1 MAYHHRLSGVHAA
14 FAALLLLAAL
24 AMPGPASA
32 GEWGRKADLP
42 AAHSEFAVAE
52 LDGKIYVISGYE
64 IGDVAA
70 GAVHVYDSAADRWAP
85 GPLLP
90 KPAHHLTAA
99 AVGGKI
105 YVIGGQS
112 LSVFGGGFLDN
123 VWALDPAQG
132 AWVAK
137 APLPRAR
144 GGGVAVALDGKIYV
158 AGGRPPHGRDFAVYD
173 PASDNWTVLA
183 DMPSQRNHIAGAAI
197 AGKIWVAGG
206 RLGPGFRSD
215 AAGASAPVF
224 AATPAPRSKHTTRRP
239 APGPPPRRCRA
250 RAAAST
256 ASRRAAVSMSGAAKA
271 MAACSPTTRSTI
283 RAATAGCG
291 SPTCRRRCMA

>member
-1 MAYHHRLSGVHAA
+1 MAYHHRLSWARGP

-24 AMPGPASA
+24 AMPGPAGA

-85 GPLLP
+85 GPPLP

-99 AVGGKI
+99 AVDGKI
-105 YVIGGQS
+105 YTIGGQS

-123 VWALDPAQG
+123 VWALDPAEG

-144 GGGVAVALDGKIYV
+144 GGGVAIALDGKIYV

-173 PASDNWTVLA
+173 PARDKWTVLA

-197 AGKIWVAGG
+197 ADKIWVAGG

-215 AAGASAPVF
+215 ASAALEAYDPATAAWTAAAPVHGV
-224 AATPAPRSKHTTRRP
+224 T
-239 APGPPPRRCRA
+239 
-250 RAAAST
+250 
-256 ASRRAAVSMSGAAKA
+256 GAAFVDGLIH
-271 MAACSPTTRSTI
+271 MPGGGLGIGGRSP
-283 RAATAGCG
+283 G
-291 SPTCRRRCMA
+291 SLHQTYRPTMTCE